1 MVQRN
6 TRTGLKQELGVE
18 WKAAEKSAA
27 AAWNAKGYEEA
38 EGQEEEGNEVETW
51 NRGVRKVD

>member
-1 MVQRN
+1 MAERN
-6 TRTGLKQELGVE
+6 TRTVLNQELGGE
-18 WKAAEKSAA
+18 WKAAEKGAA